1 VIQVFCNVEDNY
13 RQGAADFV
21 KEVAEMSSVE
31 DKVVIL
37 VAPNGERT
45 SGEGG
50 IYVPITPREIAED
63 AYRCYQAGASV
74 VHVHGRDEKTGYL
87 SADPSIYNETF
98 GRIREKCDMLIEM
111 TGNMGPLYDPAQKEW
126 VPCSEEQR
134 MTLLLETD
142 PPPDMV
148 PTTVGT
154 MEMMG
159 PAGHWAIFESPPHF
173 LRKYIPAAIKRKI
186 LLELE
191 IWDTSFLS
199 NASRLAD
206 EGVFDRNMP
215 LVIHYCSADG
225 NGVQSA
231 TPRQLLYVLEEGK
244 QLFPKAK
251 WYTTARSRKCFQ
263 MLTLGLVLGCNIL
276 RVGAEDNTLL
286 PDGKVAK
293 NNVEL
298 VETAVR
304 IARDLGRDIATV
316 DEARKILRLPE

>member
-1 VIQVFCNVEDNY
+1 MSALEEKVI
-13 RQGAADFV
+13 
-21 KEVAEMSSVE
+21 
-31 DKVVIL
+31 IL

-50 IYVPITPREIAED
+50 IYVPITPKEIAED
-63 AYRCYQAGASV
+63 AFRCYQAGASI
-74 VHVHGRDEKTGYL
+74 VHVHGRDEKTTFL
-87 SADPSIYNETF
+87 SADKRVFNETF
-98 GRIREKCDMLIEM
+98 RRIRDKCDMLIEM
-111 TGNMGPLYDPAQKEW
+111 TGNMGPLYNPDTKVW

-142 PPPDMV
+142 PKPDMV

-154 MEMMG
+154 MEMTG
-159 PAGHWAIFESPPHF
+159 PADHWAIFESPPDF

-199 NASRLAD
+199 NASRLAE
-206 EGVFDRNMP
+206 EGIFDRDMP
-215 LVIHYCSADG
+215 LVIHYCTADG

-244 QLFPKAK
+244 RLFPKAK
-251 WYTTARSRKCFQ
+251 WYTTARSKNYFQ
-263 MLTLGLVLGCNIL
+263 IITLAISLGCNIL
-276 RVGAEDNTLL
+276 RVGAEDNTTL
-286 PDGKVAK
+286 PNGEVAK
-293 NNVEL
+293 DNVQL

-304 IARDLGRDIATV
+304 IAKDLGRGIATV
-316 DEARKILRLPE
+316 DEAREILRLPK